1 MNQAFI
7 FGVIGFGGFE
17 GLRIYKCLWGGHPI
31 LPLSHKYF
39 YIFALSIVAFFSGAI
54 STALSHGNI
63 GEAIYIGFSVPTG
76 IKALLER
83 PDGLRPQRK
92 SAKSQDHVD
101 DISLSSPRFSDYF
114 FNHYFQ
120 FR

>member
-1 MNQAFI
+1 MKQAFI
-7 FGVIGFGGFE
+7 FGVIGFCGFE

-39 YIFALSIVAFFSGAI
+39 YFSVLLIVASFSGAI

-63 GEAIYIGFSVPTG
+63 GEAIYVGFSVPTG
-76 IKALLER
+76 IKALLDR
-83 PDGLRPQRK
+83 PDGSRPQRK
-92 SAKSQDHVD
+92 SAKSQDYVD
-101 DISLSSPRFSDYF
+101 DISLRSPRFSDYLL
-114 FNHYFQ
+114 NHYFQ